1 VIRACR
7 GRWVKQIA
15 QTPGKRNALR
25 IGVEHT
31 SGEIAVLCDSDT
43 IWTDDTLSELV
54 KPFRHRDIGGVTT
67 RQRIIDPGRSVL
79 TRWAD
84 WHEGMRSE
92 YSVPAMSVLGTVGC
106 LPGRTIAFRRQI
118 LLDYMDRSLAEK
130 FLGSSSRSA
139 TTGR

>member
-1 VIRACR
+1 MYQRPGGSGHSPPPVESATAIDAAALWERRARVIRACR

-54 KPFRHRDIGGVTT
+54 EP
-67 RQRIIDPGRSVL
+67 S
-79 TRWAD
+79 
-84 WHEGMRSE
+84 
-92 YSVPAMSVLGTVGC
+92 GTA
-106 LPGRTIAFRRQI
+106 I
-118 LLDYMDRSLAEK
+118 
-130 FLGSSSRSA
+130 SA
-139 TTGR
+139 G